1 MLQSALLSSA
11 RMEWDRSWKSPSS
24 HRLISDYTRGL
35 VLTRQIGLGSPAAT
49 HVADIARKVGEAF
62 VDQAYLKLRA
72 INAYEVGPVLVSPGN
87 KRLFKH
93 SIHSAYDT
101 DDFNSFELDFADAL
115 DRAKL
120 VWCRNPARSGYSIPL
135 PSPGK
140 TLNFYPDFL
149 VWKEENVF
157 AIDTKG
163 EHLHADAARKLVSIK
178 PASNAST
185 RVFVSS
191 FLTAWW
197 TPLVRSPMVRA
208 TSHGL
213 LSPVGSRNSLIAE
226 HFQHQSNVA

>member
-1 MLQSALLSSA
+1 
-11 RMEWDRSWKSPSS
+11 
-24 HRLISDYTRGL
+24 
-35 VLTRQIGLGSPAAT
+35 
-49 HVADIARKVGEAF
+49 
-62 VDQAYLKLRA
+62 
-72 INAYEVGPVLVSPGN
+72 VGPVLVSPGN
-87 KRLFKH
+87 ERQFKH

-185 RVFVSS
+185 RVFVRFVSNGVVDALGPQPDGS
-191 FLTAWW
+191 GYTAW
-197 TPLVRSPMVRA
+197 TFKPSGEPEF
-208 TSHGL
+208 THCGT
-213 LSPVGSRNSLIAE
+213 LSASIERCLEVDI
-226 HFQHQSNVA
+226 